1 MRKESTHFNCLT
13 TEISED
19 RKEALARKNEFQ
31 CGPCRVYPKEIVID
45 SNEVTTVD
53 TIDNIKMNFLLPE
66 FALPA
71 NVIVGPKPNECVVY
85 ESESISSKC
94 DKCDYTNTDK
104 NSVPMNLYAQNVI
117 QNLMKSVF

>member
-1 MRKESTHFNCLT
+1 MLS
-13 TEISED
+13 
-19 RKEALARKNEFQ
+19 
-31 CGPCRVYPKEIVID
+31 
-45 SNEVTTVD
+45 
-53 TIDNIKMNFLLPE
+53 E

-104 NSVPMNLYAQNVI
+104 NSVDEHISLTHEFVCTECDTKFDEKCVLEQHNLDVHDKRGIKRHRFDTSLVFDSQN
-117 QNLMKSVF
+117 